1 MVFYNVTKILQLL
14 RQIEFAGDGRH
25 ILNVGVNRRIVT
37 PKNNNL
43 IPQSGYLNFFRSP
56 KIVRSQ
62 MDPEITD
69 LIILNFDGCSF

>member
-37 PKNNNL
+37 PKITILFLSQDIL
-43 IPQSGYLNFFRSP
+43 IFSKSKNSKESNGSGNHRLNH
-56 KIVRSQ
+56 I
-62 MDPEITD
+62 E
-69 LIILNFDGCSF
+69 L

>member
-14 RQIEFAGDGRH
+14 RQIEFEGDRRH

-43 IPQSGYLNFFRSP
+43 IPQAGYLNFFEVQNSKKSNGSGNHR
-56 KIVRSQ
+56 
-62 MDPEITD
+62 
-69 LIILNFDGCSF
+69 LNHIEL

>member
-14 RQIEFAGDGRH
+14 RQIEFEGDRRH

-43 IPQSGYLNFFRSP
+43 IPQAGYLNFFRSP
-56 KIVRSQ
+56 K
-62 MDPEITD
+62 
-69 LIILNFDGCSF
+69 